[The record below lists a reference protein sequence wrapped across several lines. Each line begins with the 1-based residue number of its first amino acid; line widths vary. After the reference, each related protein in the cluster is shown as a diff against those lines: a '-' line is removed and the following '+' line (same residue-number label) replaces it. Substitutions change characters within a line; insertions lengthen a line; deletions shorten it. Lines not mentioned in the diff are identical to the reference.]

1 MKQERNKSAKNK
13 VEANLNTK
21 EANKNKDDTTD
32 NRSESK
38 TQESTTQF
46 KAHFRF
52 IYYLLPCIFLS
63 TIGYIFMNHNSD
75 NQIIYITAL
84 AAISY
89 FITIFAINSCMES
102 HKEHGFSG
110 VDLNKGFD
118 PKTGP
123 RIPES
128 MGLESSA
135 IMVGLVIIT
144 TVFLQTKEKIYRG
157 LISIILTTFLGFAD
171 DVLNIR
177 WRVKIL
183 IPFFSVLPLIL
194 DYDGPTTICLK
205 GILSPLHKLFNF
217 IAVDNENIDIGYLYL
232 IYIFCLFVFCTH
244 SINIYA
250 GINGLEVGQSLI
262 TAIFLLYHASR
273 DWETEEG
280 SRAAVYLLV
289 PFIFTTYAL
298 LYSNWFPSKV
308 FVGDTFT
315 LTAGAVI
322 ATAGILSHSVEMT
335 LLFMMPELINFTLS
349 FPQLIGIV
357 KCPRHRLPTYN
368 PETKKLVGQK
378 HNLNL
383 VNYWLILFGPKNEE
397 RLFIE
402 LLFFQILCC
411 VGALGVRHLYLY
423 S

>member
-1 MKQERNKSAKNK
+1 MDSKNKNSKNKPKIIQNSTDSKDKNDDATQNKIDSKEQKQEI
-13 VEANLNTK
+13 
-21 EANKNKDDTTD
+21 
-32 NRSESK
+32 
-38 TQESTTQF
+38 QF
-46 KAHFRF
+46 KPRFRF
-52 IYYLLPCIFLS
+52 FYYLLSFLFLP
-63 TIGYIFMNHNSD
+63 TIGYIFLEHNSD
-75 NQIIYITAL
+75 NQIIYITL
-84 AAISY
+84 LSILSY
-89 FITIFAINSCMES
+89 FITLYAIPHCMDS

-110 VDLNKGFD
+110 VDLNKGND

-135 IMVGLVIIT
+135 IMVGSVIIT

-205 GILSPLHKLFNF
+205 GILHPLHNLLNF
-217 IAVDNENIDIGYLYL
+217 WAVDDENIDIKYLYL

-250 GINGLEVGQSLI
+250 GINGLEAGQSLI
-262 TAIFLLYHASR
+262 AAVFLLYHASR
-273 DWETEEG
+273 NWENEEG
-280 SRAAVYLLV
+280 SRAAVYLLI

-298 LYSNWFPSKV
+298 LYSNWFPSRV

-335 LLFMMPELINFTLS
+335 LLFMIPELLNFAIS
-349 FPQLIGIV
+349 FIQLIGIV
-357 KCPRHRLPTYN
+357 KCPRHRLPSFD
-368 PETKKLVGQK
+368 PETKKLVGK
-378 HNLNL
+378 KNNLNL

-397 RLFIE
+397 RLCVE
-402 LLFFQILCC
+402 LLIFQIICC
-411 VGALGVRHLYLY
+411 IGALGIRHLYLLL
-423 S
+423 